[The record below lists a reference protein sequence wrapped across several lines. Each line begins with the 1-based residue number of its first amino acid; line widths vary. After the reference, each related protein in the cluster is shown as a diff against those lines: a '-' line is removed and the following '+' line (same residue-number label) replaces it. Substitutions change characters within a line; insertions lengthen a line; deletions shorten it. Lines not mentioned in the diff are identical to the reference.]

1 MKERILDILKDKE
14 RSIHELQHVLDL
26 NNSEGF
32 TVLLKALNQLE
43 DEGKI
48 VRNDKN
54 EYLLIENSNYIVGVL
69 HINKRGFG
77 FVIIDEESDDIFISS
92 RDLKDAFNMDTV
104 MVELKKHQTGSRQEG
119 RIVKVIERGQTRLV
133 GLLKNAKRELV
144 FDADDQKFTQPIYI
158 DHAHSHGAV
167 AGHKVVVEI
176 KTYKPYLKG
185 NVVEILGHVGDP
197 GVDIL
202 SVVSQHE
209 AHVEF
214 PKEVYEQIESI
225 ENDIDQEEAK
235 TRTDLRNETIV
246 TIDGDDAKDLDDA
259 ISLRRLKNGNYYL
272 GVHIADVSYYVEEGS
287 ELDKE
292 ALARGT
298 SIYLVDRVIPMLPHK
313 LSNGICS
320 LNPHVD
326 RFAIS
331 LRRLKNGN
339 YYLGVHIA
347 DVSYYVEEGSELDK
361 EALARGTS
369 IYLVDRVIPMLPHK
383 LSNGICSLNPHV
395 DRFAISC
402 FMEITPQGE
411 VIDHDIVESV
421 INSTERMTYNNVN
434 KILAGDKK
442 LQEEYSHVC
451 DLFFLMKELAEIL
464 QKTREDRGAIDFDT
478 NEAKVLVDEK
488 GKPTDVVLRQR
499 GESDRIIESF
509 MLVANETVAK
519 HFKWLDLPFIYRV
532 HENPKVDKL
541 RKFSTISRT
550 LGYTIKGSLEDI
562 HSKELSKIVEASK
575 GTDEHVIISTLLLR
589 CMAKARYDEQCLGHF
604 GLADEYYT
612 HFTSPIRRYPDLM
625 VHRLIRTYLFK
636 KKLDQETLFHF
647 ASIMQNVAD
656 QASSLER
663 KAIDIER
670 EVDDMKMAEYME
682 DHIGETFEGIVSSI
696 TNFGMFVE
704 LPNTI
709 EGLIRMEDLVDDF
722 YYFDDINLQ
731 LIGKRTGRR
740 FKMSDKVKIKVS
752 AASKREKTIDF
763 QIVGMKSNKKK
774 KKTVIINKRRDR
786 KPKQKFKRKRR

>member
-1 MKERILDILKDKE
+1 MEERILELLQEKE
-14 RSIHELQHVLDL
+14 RSIHELQALLAL

-32 TVLLKALNQLE
+32 TVLLKALNHLE
-43 DEGKI
+43 DEGKV
-48 VRNDKN
+48 VRNEKN

-77 FVIIDEESDDIFISS
+77 FVIIDEESEDIFISS

-104 MVELKKHQTGSRQEG
+104 MVELKKHQTGSRKEG
-119 RIVKVIERGQTRLV
+119 RIVKVIQRGQTRLV

-144 FDADDQKFTQPIYI
+144 FDAGEFCYKDGKPSIVLDDEKVKINVVLEKEQIK
-158 DHAHSHGAV
+158 DLV
-167 AGHKVVVEI
+167 EGHKVLIKLTSKLKDNNYKCEI
-176 KTYKPYLKG
+176 LK
-185 NVVEILGHVGDP
+185 ILGHKNDP

-214 PKEVYEQIESI
+214 PKEVYDQISTI
-225 ENDIDQEEAK
+225 ETEVDPKEIKN
-235 TRTDLRNETIV
+235 RTDLRKETIV

-259 ISLRRLKNGNYYL
+259 ISLKKLKNGNYYL
-272 GVHIADVSYYVEEGS
+272 GVHIADVSYYVQEGT

-326 RFAIS
+326 R
-331 LRRLKNGN
+331 L
-339 YYLGVHIA
+339 
-347 DVSYYVEEGSELDK
+347 
-361 EALARGTS
+361 
-369 IYLVDRVIPMLPHK
+369 
-383 LSNGICSLNPHV
+383 
-395 DRFAISC
+395 AISC

-411 VIDHDIVESV
+411 VVDHDIVESV

-434 KILAGDKK
+434 KILAGDEK
-442 LQEEYSHVC
+442 LQEEYNHVC
-451 DLFFLMKELAEIL
+451 DLFFLMKELAQIL

-562 HSKELSKIVEASK
+562 RSKELSKIVEASK

-604 GLADEYYT
+604 GLSDEYYT

-722 YYFDDINLQ
+722 YYFDDVNLQ

-774 KKTVIINKRRDR
+774 KKTVIINKRRDK